1 MSKMIAS
8 AKIGETLNPQI
19 VALAKLGLTDAE
31 IQQVLEDDKRIDKG
45 EKLFELTAEQEK
57 ASKQARQADRKPT
70 VYKLDNTAGKRNKK
84 SDNDKADLV
93 NALFS
98 AILPMCDTYEITNG
112 EREFCFTYH
121 GRKFKVVLSAPRS

>member
-1 MSKMIAS
+1 MMYAS
-8 AKIGETLNPQI
+8 NKVGETLSPQI
-19 VALAKLGLTDAE
+19 KAMLKLGLTEAE

-70 VYKLDNTAGKRNKK
+70 VYKLDNTAGKRSKK
-84 SDNDKADLV
+84 ADEDKATLM
-93 NALFS
+93 NALFT
-98 AILPMCDTYEITNG
+98 AILPMCDTYEVTNA
-112 EREFCFTYH
+112 EREFLFTSH